1 MFRLLVQLLLVV
13 LFVLSGNGV
22 AFAWDDQPD
31 AEGMYD
37 KYYCR
42 PTHFPDWHQPQEW
55 LNREYYLVRVIQGKG
70 GPKLR
75 NYEVAVYDQNN
86 VLRHCN
92 RSEAKFDDLCTLTIP
107 GIEGDQFHFKVVYG
121 DFEKPTIVDV
131 PVTIGFTTNDI
142 VGSRANPFL
151 LEFPGQVYLSEMSDV
166 MPENETGVKVTVERT
181 IDADAWNTI
190 CIPFA
195 IPAEKMNHAFG
206 DGWQLGDFDGCDVLY
221 EDDGETVRSMDVKFK
236 QANAIEAHHPYIIKV
251 REALTSFEVS
261 DVNITA
267 LANDE
272 EPSVDCDE
280 YIMGK
285 GKNKV
290 TMYNRFIGNYT
301 NGFLVPSQCLFLSGG
316 KFWYSVG
323 KTPMMAYRAYFDF
336 YEVLPDTATS
346 RISVTFEEDPTDIKE
361 VNNGMPEANVIFDL
375 QGRRVSSPRRGI
387 YLRNGKKFL
396 YH

>member
-13 LFVLSGNGV
+13 FFVLSGNGV

-37 KYYCR
+37 KYYSR

-121 DFEKPTIVDV
+121 DFEKPTIVDI

-151 LEFPGQVYLSEMSDV
+151 LEFPGQVYLSENSDV
-166 MPENETGVKVTVERT
+166 MPTDETNVKVTVERT
-181 IDADAWNTI
+181 IAADEWNTI
-190 CIPFA
+190 CLPFA
-195 IPAEKMNHAFG
+195 IPAGKMDHVFG
-206 DGWQLGDFDGCDVLY
+206 KGWQLGDFDGCDVLH
-221 EDDGETVRSMDVKFK
+221 EDDGETVQSMDVKFK

-346 RISVTFEEDPTDIKE
+346 RISMNYQEDPTDIME
-361 VNNGMPEANVIFDL
+361 VRNEMPDVNAFFDL
-375 QGRRVSSPRRGI
+375 QGRRVSSLRRGI
-387 YLRNGKKFL
+387 YLRNGKKIF
-396 YH
+396 YQ